1 MRRRGYIA
9 VEGPIGVGKTSL
21 AQALARELGARLM
34 LEDADNNP
42 FLPRFYQDPDKY
54 AFPAQ
59 LYFLLTRHSQQRDLK
74 QQDLFTQATVADYLF
89 AKDKIFAAMNLAP
102 DELKL
107 YDNVYKLLDAEM
119 AKPDLVVY
127 VRATIEVLAERLRKR
142 NRNFE
147 RHISYDYLE
156 RVSSA
161 YRDFFFY
168 YDEAPLLVVDT
179 SEIDFVANP
188 EDLGEREN
196 KLRLKFACDQG
207 NKTFRGGN
215 LRWLPGANSKMTRPI
230 WPRRGRSSSTSSAS
244 DWAFSRH
251 CERTV
256 PRACT
261 QSAQR

>member
-42 FLPRFYQDPDKY
+42 FLPRFYEDPDKY

-59 LYFLLTRHSQQRDLK
+59 LYFLLTRHSQQRELK

-107 YDNVYKLLDAEM
+107 YDNVYQLLDAQM

-142 NRNFE
+142 NRDFE
-147 RHISYDYLE
+147 RHISFDYLE

-168 YDEAPLLVVDT
+168 YDEAP
-179 SEIDFVANP
+179 AAGGRH
-188 EDLGEREN
+188 LGNR
-196 KLRLKFACDQG
+196 LRRQ
-207 NKTFRGGN
+207 
-215 LRWLPGANSKMTRPI
+215 
-230 WPRRGRSSSTSSAS
+230 PRRPDRTNPRNRPLRPRHPILRPPQELN
-244 DWAFSRH
+244 SRVH
-251 CERTV
+251 LYSRKREAAAPKIRV
-256 PRACT
+256 DSKLIRKNPKD
-261 QSAQR
+261 